1 MLLSFSFMFIY
12 PPIYF
17 PSNLSYNL
25 LTGSAKPST

>member
-17 PSNLSYNL
+17 VLNLSYNL
-25 LTGSAKPST
+25 LTGSAKPSI